1 MKVTLLYIYIGQ
13 CLSVIQ
19 MCKPY
24 VKFSHSILAKWLNH
38 NSQKNKHNLKLALV
52 NHFQYYAKSLN
63 RSTFIWQ
70 GLLKVITEGFF
81 LFLSQEKN
89 CLQNIQ
95 IHVSPTV
102 LHSQTDTDQKS
113 ICNQKEQ
120 VSHPTSLVVF
130 HILFPNDSMK
140 FNKQSIY

>member
-70 GLLKVITEGFF
+70 GLPKVITEVGFF
-81 LFLSQEKN
+81 CFFFKKRTVYKTYKYVHLQLFCIVK
-89 CLQNIQ
+89 
-95 IHVSPTV
+95 
-102 LHSQTDTDQKS
+102 QTLIINPFVINRNKS
-113 ICNQKEQ
+113 
-120 VSHPTSLVVF
+120 HTLLV
-130 HILFPNDSMK
+130 
-140 FNKQSIY
+140 